1 VIQMLCKEITSTNTD
16 IGERIYKSSVL
27 FEIERVDRQTALRLN
42 TKKQQPNF
50 PELEAFETYLI
61 TQKGISPRVAR
72 NYFYSVRKF
81 VRWANTGN
89 PTESE
94 AMGYYQYLQ
103 GHGYANSTIANIVYS
118 LNHYFQFLGKKIKL
132 TPPKNHKRQP
142 NFLTVEEAQD
152 LVKVVPNLRDRAIVM
167 TLLYSGMR
175 VSELCNLDF
184 DDLHLENQ
192 EIVVRDTK
200 TYRDRKVVISE
211 KCVIAFEE
219 YFESLSD
226 SDKQAVFLSRRGRR
240 ISRNQVYTLT
250 KKYGRLAG
258 IKKNVTPHVLR
269 HTLATNMIAHGAS
282 IIEVKEQ
289 LGHRSLESTLQ
300 YVHLQIDHRKTL
312 YEAHCPQF

>member
-1 VIQMLCKEITSTNTD
+1 MLHKEITSTNAI
-16 IGERIYKSSVL
+16 IGERVYKGSDL
-27 FEIERVDRQTALRLN
+27 FEIKRIDRQTALELN
-42 TKKQQPNF
+42 TEKQQTEF
-50 PELEAFETYLI
+50 PSLEAFETYLI
-61 TQKGISPRVAR
+61 TQRGISPRVAR
-72 NYFYSVRKF
+72 NYFYSARKL
-81 VRWANTGN
+81 VRWANTDD
-89 PTESE
+89 PSETEATE
-94 AMGYYQYLQ
+94 YYHYLQ
-103 GHGYANSTIANIVYS
+103 DQGYANSTIGNIVYA
-118 LNHYFQFLGKKIKL
+118 LNHYFRFLGKKIKL
-132 TPPKNHKRQP
+132 KPPKSHKRQP

-167 TLLYSGMR
+167 ALLYSGMR

-192 EIVVRDTK
+192 EIVVKDTK
-200 TYRDRKVVISE
+200 TYHDRKVVISE
-211 KCVIAFEE
+211 KCVKAFEE
-219 YFESLSD
+219 YFESLPD

-240 ISRNQVYTLT
+240 ISRNQVYTLV